1 MIIDKDIRE
10 FVFVDHLPCGQVVLV
25 IDNNRRTDPR
35 VQRWVVEMARI
46 HTGAKNE
53 FMPLSEL
60 NNRRARIAD
69 SSQYSICLKDLTNI
83 SERQKKVLH
92 YFELS
97 RELRASDIHLIIDSQ
112 LARVEMRL
120 HGDLEEVDSLP
131 RGEGMA
137 LASTIILSMCDVAET
152 QFYPGREQ
160 GGRVKSDFARKVGV
174 FGARYEHR
182 PTADGLYVVMRIIDD
197 DGDAVPTL
205 NTLGFMPEQRTLVEK
220 ILRIPEGMVI
230 LSGPTGAGKST
241 TLRSFSRMYLD
252 STGGRRRLLTIEDP
266 PEGRIKGA
274 IQTPIIADKS
284 RTDVVQK
291 AWNSANAS
299 ALRLDPDA
307 ILNGE
312 MRDLIS
318 IVAAVYA
325 AQTGHLLLTTL
336 HANSAVG
343 ILKRMVVLGVSEAL
357 IADAQLIV
365 GLISQRLV
373 QTLCTYCRIPWKA
386 KAPRLTPEIRMRLER
401 YCCVEGVCRPEQ
413 LWFRS
418 EEGCVHC
425 QQRLSISDR
434 IVSRGVTGRSVV
446 AEVIRPDARF
456 MLLYLTY
463 GPAVA
468 RQYWVKSLRGITR
481 VTHLLHQLAAGLVD
495 PLDADL
501 ICPLDED
508 HLLTGEVPDV

>member
-1 MIIDKDIRE
+1 MIIDKEIIE
-10 FVFVDHLPCGQVVLV
+10 FVFVEYLPCGQVVLV
-25 IDNNRRTDPR
+25 IDNNRRADPR
-35 VQRWVVEMARI
+35 VQRWVMEMARI

-53 FMPLSEL
+53 FVALSEL
-60 NNRRARIAD
+60 NNRRTRITDA
-69 SSQYSICLKDLTNI
+69 SQYSIGLKDLTNI
-83 SERQKKVLH
+83 SERQKKVLS

-97 RELRASDIHLIIDSQ
+97 RQLRASDIHLIIDSK
-112 LARVEMRL
+112 LTRVEMRL

-131 RGEGMA
+131 RWEGMA

-205 NTLGFMPEQRTLVEK
+205 STLGFMPEQRVLAEK

-230 LSGPTGAGKST
+230 LSGPTGSGKST

-252 STGGRRRLLTIEDP
+252 RTEGRRRLLTIEDP
-266 PEGRIKGA
+266 PEGGIKGA

-284 RTDVVQK
+284 RIDAVQQ
-291 AWNSANAS
+291 AWDSANAS

-343 ILKRMVVLGVSEAL
+343 ILKRMAVLGVSEAL

-373 QTLCTYCRIPWKA
+373 QMLCPHCRIPWKV
-386 KAPRLTPEIRMRLER
+386 KAPQLIPEIRMRLER
-401 YCCVEGVCRPEQ
+401 YCGVKGICHPQQ

-418 EEGCVHC
+418 EEGCTHC
-425 QQRLSISDR
+425 QQRLAMSDR
-434 IVSRGVTGRSVV
+434 IVSRGVIGRSVV

-456 MLLYLTY
+456 MLLYLTH

-468 RQYWVKSLRGITR
+468 RQYWVNSLAGITR
-481 VTHLLHQLAAGLVD
+481 VTHLLHKLAAGLVD

-501 ICPLDED
+501 VCPLDED
-508 HLLTGEVPDV
+508 YILACEVPDV